1 MRIDIADLLRPH
13 ARAAAQEDEL
23 TLPAAPLSG
32 SRGQR
37 LQRLQVGLFG
47 LVAMVLLVGL
57 ASIIQT
63 NAERTEA
70 QVVAEAAPAAP
81 ASAAPEV
88 NDPLADAGVIPSGP
102 DAAQGEPQAPV
113 QAPAQGNGQ
122 TQPARP

>member
-1 MRIDIADLLRPH
+1 MRIDLADLLRPH
-13 ARAAAQEDEL
+13 ARHAEEDEAL
-23 TLPAAPLSG
+23 LPQAPLTG

-63 NAERTEA
+63 NAERTES
-70 QVVAEAAPAAP
+70 QVVAEAAPAPVAP
-81 ASAAPEV
+81 AEAEA

-102 DAAQGEPQAPV
+102 EAQEQA
-113 QAPAQGNGQ
+113 QPAVQGNGQ
-122 TQPARP
+122 AAPARP